1 MSEERRQILK
11 MVAEGKI
18 SPAEAEQ
25 LLDAVAR
32 TGPEADATQPADVKA
47 KPKFL
52 RILVEESDGDR
63 VNIRVPLSLLRA
75 GVKFGSLLPDQAR
88 EKVSGALEAKGIHLD
103 MANAADAVEDLIQQL
118 GELSIDV
125 DEGDGDKVRI
135 FCQ

>member
-1 MSEERRQILK
+1 

-25 LLDAVAR
+25 LLDAVVE
-32 TGPEADATQPADVKA
+32 TGADADAARAADAKA

-52 RILVEESDGDR
+52 RVLVEESGGDR

-88 EKVSGALEAKGIHLD
+88 EKVSEALEAKGIRLD
-103 MANAADAVEDLIQQL
+103 TANAAGAVEDLIQQL

-125 DEGDGDKVRI
+125 DAGDGDKVRI